1 MNLSHLSLGSTLA
14 SGLGAATVTWAA
26 AAGGSTSGGFM
37 VWLSVGSILL
47 LLGLALQW
55 VVLTKPGQALS
66 RFRDWCDGTAPEPS
80 ELPALPVPFDR
91 FARTALQRLSSV
103 ETELTARRSEARRL
117 RVSKRAASRRHSML
131 QSLLSSLTDGVLM
144 IDAAGVPTLANRAA
158 RRFLDQPEQGELPRS
173 VSEFAAAPALM
184 EALKAGLEGSERES
198 RRTRDVD
205 CSDRTE
211 RRVIRVGFLTVG
223 ESGEARPGDDGAGES
238 QLAVLLTDVTR
249 EVEINLMKSSFA
261 SSVSHELKTPLCSM
275 KAFLEM
281 LIDGDI
287 EGVEDQRKHLQLVM
301 DETERLTGLIQNL
314 LNLSRLEAGIT
325 RLERNPVSMADVL
338 AHLRTVVTPLAHSR
352 KQTIAFDVSDFVPT
366 VTGDRNLLE
375 QAFMN
380 LVSNAIKY
388 TQEGGQIR
396 VRAGLLGRQAE
407 FSVSDT
413 GVGIPKKALDLVF
426 EKFTRVENSAG
437 LQATGTGLGLPLAR
451 FVAEA
456 HGGSVS
462 VKSEVGQG
470 SEFTILLPVRRAEE
484 SSESQLVG
492 LEGISR

>member
-1 MNLSHLSLGSTLA
+1 MNQSQLSISSTSA
-14 SGLGAATVTWAA
+14 SAVGAAAVTWAA
-26 AAGGSTSGGFM
+26 AAGDSLPGLLAGSG
-37 VWLSVGSILL
+37 LL
-47 LLGLALQW
+47 ALGLILQI
-55 VVLTKPGQALS
+55 VCLRAPTQAIS
-66 RFRDWCDGTAPEPS
+66 RFREWCDRDSADPA
-80 ELPALPVPFDR
+80 ELPALPIPFDR
-91 FARTALQRLSSV
+91 IAELARQRLQGL
-103 ETELTARRSEARRL
+103 EIELNSRRSEARRA
-117 RVSKRAASRRHSML
+117 RTSQRAVLRRHEVL
-131 QSLLSSLTDGVLM
+131 QSLLESLSDGVLM
-144 IDAAGVPTLANRAA
+144 VDATGVPALANRAA
-158 RRFLDQPEQGELPRS
+158 RRFLDLPEQADLPRS
-173 VSEFAAAPALM
+173 VGELAAAPTLM
-184 EALKAGLEGSERES
+184 EALKTGLEGLERES

-211 RRVIRVGFLTVG
+211 RRVTRIAFLEVD
-223 ESGEARPGDDGAGES
+223 SGEDEGDEIAM
-238 QLAVLLTDVTR
+238 AVLFTDVTR

-301 DETERLTGLIQNL
+301 DETERLTSLIQNL

-325 RLERNPVSMADVL
+325 KMDRQPVSIAEVL
-338 AHLRTVVTPLAHSR
+338 AHLREVVTPLAHSR
-352 KQTIAFDVSDFVPT
+352 KQTIGFEVSDFVPT

-380 LVSNAIKY
+380 LISNAIKY
-388 TQEGGQIR
+388 TQEGGQIWI
-396 VRAGLLGRQAE
+396 RAGLSGREAK

-413 GVGIPKKALDLVF
+413 GVGIPEKALDLVF
-426 EKFTRVENSAG
+426 EKFSRVENSAG
-437 LQATGTGLGLPLAR
+437 LKATGTGLGLPLAR

-456 HGGSVS
+456 HGGTISLT
-462 VKSEVGQG
+462 SEVGKG

-484 SSESQLVG
+484 SCESQLIG